1 MRVRE
6 TFIFAKD
13 RLKFQALS
21 IYEESIKG
29 SLSYAQVFVRVTE
42 MMDWIGRH
50 TKAEKPVPMKSNC
63 NKIAED
69 LCVNDSTSPKL
80 S

>member
-1 MRVRE
+1 MRGCE
-6 TFIFAKD
+6 TSIFAKV
-13 RLKFQALS
+13 RFKFQALS
-21 IYEESIKG
+21 IYEESIKS

-63 NKIAED
+63 DKIVED
-69 LCVNDSTSPKL
+69 LCVNDLTSH
-80 S
+80 